1 MPVNTTQTT
10 YFSTIGPG
18 GNSLSFSTIA
28 STLGQDS
35 SRNIRFGSYL
45 RKTDANEVFADV
57 NASASVKSKATGI
70 VPDSIENRTSGVD
83 GNGISVSTN
92 HKVSSLKNMIKRYDV
107 SITGGSN
114 SQTNISG
121 SGVIGANWASNLD
134 LNVPKRVTFNSDTWK
149 GSTTSEHA
157 VVFNDA
163 ALNLDLTFNGTQVYG
178 KEGTGGQPQT
188 VNQSVGNGTSGGG
201 ALYLR
206 NTTTRSSS
214 TASDINLNLSNT
226 ALIAGGGGGGG
237 GAAKGTAT
245 GATQCVYNKIFYD
258 ATYWN
263 SWASGGFSCSDN
275 GTLVSSFNYNF
286 QALNTVSI
294 NQNTGCYFF
303 RGTGGYARGT
313 CYYAQWDVGCQLTS
327 TINNGTITP
336 ASGGGGGT
344 GQGSNNIGG
353 VVSGSS
359 PGSVASLN
367 CGTLTANY
375 YVGAAVYGDPTGG
388 GNNGNDQY
396 YRFANG
402 TVQSSN
408 QTVSYSATAASN
420 QPNTSSTTAGLSG
433 GSGGSFGLPG
443 GNTSI
448 ASGGSGGPWL
458 TVGSANT
465 RWKNL
470 GASGDTN
477 QKVNIAS

>member
-1 MPVNTTQTT
+1 MPVNTTHTT
-10 YFSTIGPG
+10 YFSNIGPG

-45 RKTDANEVFADV
+45 RKTGADEVFADV
-57 NASASVKSKATGI
+57 DASAAVKSKANGI
-70 VPDSIENRTSGVD
+70 VPDCIENRTSGVD

-121 SGVIGANWASNLD
+121 GAGVIGGNWASNLD
-134 LNVPKRVTFNSDTWK
+134 LNVPKRATFNSDTWK
-149 GSTTSEHA
+149 GSTTSEYA

-163 ALNLDLTFNGTQVYG
+163 ALNLDLTFSGTKVYG

-188 VNQSVGNGTSGGG
+188 ANQSAGNGTAGGG

-214 TASDINLNLSNT
+214 TASDINLNLSNN

-237 GAAKGTAT
+237 GGPKGTAT
-245 GATQCVYNKIFYD
+245 GNTQCVYNKTFYD
-258 ATYWN
+258 ATYWGYALSSGPVC
-263 SWASGGFSCSDN
+263 SWN
-275 GTLVSSFNYNF
+275 GTLNGSINSNF
-286 QALNTVSI
+286 QSI
-294 NQNTGCYFF
+294 SSIGTNQLSGCVFY

-313 CYYAQWDVGCQLTS
+313 CYYYYWDVACQLTS

-344 GQGSNNIGG
+344 GQGSNNT
-353 VVSGSS
+353 SGSVG
-359 PGSVASLN
+359 GSSAGSAASLN

-375 YVGAAVYGDPTGG
+375 YVGTAVYGSSTGSG
-388 GNNGNDQY
+388 NGNDQY

-402 TVQSSN
+402 TYQSSN
-408 QTVSYSATAASN
+408 LVISYSGTGASS

-433 GSGGSFGLPG
+433 GAGGSFGLAG

-448 ASGGSGGPWL
+448 TSGGSGGPWL

-470 GASGDTN
+470 GASGDEN
-477 QKVNIAS
+477 QKVNIA

>member
-10 YFSTIGPG
+10 YFSNIGPG

-45 RKTDANEVFADV
+45 RKTGANEVFADV
-57 NASASVKSKATGI
+57 DASAAVKSRANGI
-70 VPDSIENRTSGVD
+70 IPDSIENRTSGVD
-83 GNGISVSTN
+83 GNGISASTN

-114 SQTNISG
+114 SETDIG
-121 SGVIGANWASNLD
+121 GGGVIGGTWASNLN
-134 LNVPKRVTFNSDTWK
+134 LNVPKKVTFDSSTHK
-149 GSTTSEHA
+149 GSSVSEYA
-157 VVFNDA
+157 VKFDDA
-163 ALNLDLTFNGTQVYG
+163 ALNLDLTFNGTKVYG
-178 KEGTGGQPQT
+178 KEGAGGQPQT
-188 VNQSVGNGTSGGG
+188 VNQSAGNGSTGGG

-237 GAAKGTAT
+237 GGRRGVAT
-245 GATQCVYNKIFYD
+245 GTTQCVYNKTFYD
-258 ATYWN
+258 ATYWGYISN
-263 SWASGGFSCSDN
+263 SVPTCSWN
-275 GTLVSSFNYNF
+275 PTLNS
-286 QALNTVSI
+286 SI
-294 NQNTGCYFF
+294 NAAFQSISNLGTNQNSGCQFF

-313 CYYAQWDVGCQLTS
+313 CYYYYWDVACQLTS
-327 TINNGTITP
+327 TINNGTVTP

-344 GQGSNNIGG
+344 GQGSNNTSG
-353 VVSGSS
+353 VVSGSA
-359 PGSVASLN
+359 PGGAGSLN

-375 YVGAAVYGDPTGG
+375 AVGTWVYGQGTG

-402 TVQSSN
+402 TYQVSN
-408 QTVSYSATAASN
+408 QTISYSATSASS

-433 GSGGSFGLPG
+433 ASGGSFGLAG
-443 GNTSI
+443 GNTSV
-448 ASGGSGGPWL
+448 ANGGAGGPWL
-458 TVGSANT
+458 TVGSVNT

-470 GASGDTN
+470 GASGDEN